1 MRFINNKLKEH
12 NKYAGRFTLLGH
24 QVVNITGHLRSL
36 VKNTTSK
43 FYFILEKIIGIR
55 KNIH

>member
-12 NKYAGRFTLLGH
+12 NKYASGFTLLGH
-24 QVVNITGHLRSL
+24 QILNITGHFRSL
-36 VKNTTSK
+36 GKNTQSK